1 MIPPNPVQLGF
12 GEVVVGV
19 VTGCWLGVLDVV
31 GVGDGAVV
39 IGIRFV
45 CGYMKPIRES
55 PDSVPGEGMEKSNA
69 PRGDDGVD
77 DCRVVCWVTAII
89 GISPVSTKAVAESW
103 TVSITEGS

>member
-19 VTGCWLGVLDVV
+19 VTGSWLGVLDVV
-31 GVGDGAVV
+31 GVGDEAVV
-39 IGIRFV
+39 IEIRFV

-55 PDSVPGEGMEKSNA
+55 PDSVSGEGMEISNA
-69 PRGDDGVD
+69 PRDDGVD

-89 GISPVSTKAVAESW
+89 GISPVSIKVVAE
-103 TVSITEGS
+103 T